1 MNPIIRK
8 ANHDD
13 LPSVLDLVVE
23 LAVYEKEP
31 EAVTASLKDYQKAF
45 ENGLIQIM
53 VAEDGGK
60 VVGMALYYLTFS
72 TWKGQ
77 MMYLEDFVVTQSY
90 RRTGVGEKIFKAMLE
105 DAENQGCILVK
116 WQVLDWNKP
125 AIEFYLKHKAII
137 EKEWWNGKIYF
148 DKELEL
154 TLSQHAT

>member
-1 MNPIIRK
+1 MNLNIRK
-8 ANHDD
+8 ANKDD
-13 LPSVLDLVVE
+13 LPSVLDLVIE

-31 EAVTASLKDYQKAF
+31 EAVTASLKDYQVAF

-53 VAEDGGK
+53 VAEDDGK

-90 RRTGVGEKIFKAMLE
+90 RRTGVGEQIFKAMLQ
-105 DAENQGCILVK
+105 DAEQQGCILVK
-116 WQVLDWNKP
+116 WQVLDWNQP
-125 AIEFYLKHKAII
+125 AVEFYIKHKAII

-154 TLSQHAT
+154 TLGQHST